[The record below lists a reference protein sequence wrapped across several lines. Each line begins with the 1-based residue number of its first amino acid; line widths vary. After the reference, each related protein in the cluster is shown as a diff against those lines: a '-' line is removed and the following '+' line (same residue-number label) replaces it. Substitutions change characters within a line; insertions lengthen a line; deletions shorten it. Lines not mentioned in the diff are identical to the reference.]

1 MGQVHRTDADGL
13 RQIQTQKEEEMKA
26 FINLKNVETVR
37 LYQKGF
43 TDYLTISYEDRH
55 ERTWS
60 VDHYEE
66 SYTQRERCK
75 QLEACY
81 QQITLA
87 LKKGESFIEIR
98 VDDN

>member
-1 MGQVHRTDADGL
+1 
-13 RQIQTQKEEEMKA
+13 MKA
-26 FINLKNVETVR
+26 FINLKNVETIR

-43 TDYLTISYEDRH
+43 TDYLTISYDDGH

-75 QLEACY
+75 QLEECY
-81 QQITLA
+81 QQMTQA
-87 LKKGESFIEIR
+87 LKKGEAFIEIG
-98 VDDN
+98 VDDK